1 MGVGSVL
8 PPLIAEGPL
17 ANGAM
22 EKTNLAAA
30 ILQCASSGLVQ
41 GQLEEGEHL
50 TIEGAIN
57 LADWLPCESFLN
69 AWRSIHL
76 TPAAVDVEPP
86 AKAHTFSRSQ
96 PS

>member
-1 MGVGSVL
+1 
-8 PPLIAEGPL
+8 L

-41 GQLEEGEHL
+41 EQLEEGEHL

-57 LADWLPCESFLN
+57 LADWLHCESSMK
-69 AWRSIHL
+69 AWRSIRL
-76 TPAAVDVEPP
+76 APADAELP
-86 AKAHTFSRSQ
+86 AKARSFSRSQ